1 MFTRFLIFL
10 FAIGLTLGGG
20 TPVGA
25 QTPLS
30 PGASL
35 PSTSD
40 SLERLDGTQVTPRA
54 LLGSN
59 GTVFLFWS
67 NECPWVQRYEQ
78 RVRTLVSEFQER
90 GIQFVLV
97 NANDAEVQ
105 PNDSRE
111 ASRAH
116 VQENPYEAS
125 YVRDPTASFARALGA
140 TRTPHAFLFDGEE
153 RLAYV
158 GGIDDNP
165 SGASQVDTSYL
176 RRAIQAV
183 LEGEDVPDEQES
195 AFGCTL
201 KYPE

>member
-1 MFTRFLIFL
+1 MG
-10 FAIGLTLGGG
+10 FAMGVG

-35 PSTSD
+35 PSTAG
-40 SLERLDGTQVTPRA
+40 SLERLDGTQVAPRT

-67 NECPWVQRYEQ
+67 NECPWVERYEQ
-78 RVRTLVSEFQER
+78 RVRTLVADFQER

-97 NANDAEVQ
+97 NANDAEAQ
-105 PNDSRE
+105 PGESRE
-111 ASRAH
+111 ASRTH
-116 VQENPYEAS
+116 VQENPYEAT
-125 YVRDPTASFARALGA
+125 YVRDSTASFARALGA
-140 TRTPHAFLFDGEE
+140 TRTPHAFLFDEEE
-153 RLAYV
+153 RLAYA

-165 SGASQVDTSYL
+165 SGASQVDTSHL

-183 LEGEDVPDEQES
+183 LDREDVPAEQES